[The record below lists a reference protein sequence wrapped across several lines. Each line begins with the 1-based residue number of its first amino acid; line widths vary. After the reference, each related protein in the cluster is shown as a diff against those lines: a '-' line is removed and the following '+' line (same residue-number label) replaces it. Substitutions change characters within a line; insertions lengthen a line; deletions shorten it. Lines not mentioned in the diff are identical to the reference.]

1 MARRYETVYI
11 FDPALEEPAINERLE
26 RFHALLT
33 KDAKGSITNVAHW
46 GKRTLS
52 YPIKKKDTGYYVVAQ
67 FETAAELLPEYERAV
82 KLEEG
87 VVRFLVVVSEGLPAK
102 PEPAPAVI
110 AADVV
115 VDEIEEDE
123 AGDGPRRRAP
133 CASPGCGCSTTRTI
147 ARSAG
152 FSPSAARFSR
162 AGCRGCARDISASSP
177 PRSSGRASSP
187 CCPTSRGTSAE
198 ALAPRGRRTAVRRP
212 GAGESRGAAV
222 RRPSGRS
229 AARDAR

>member
-11 FDPALEEPAINERLE
+11 FDPALEEPAITERLE

-46 GKRTLS
+46 GKRSLA

-102 PEPAPAVI
+102 PEAAPAVS

-115 VDEIEEDE
+115 REVAEDE
-123 AGDGPRRRAP
+123 ARGGRRAVSGRRLGRPPGEARSGPGRDRRR
-133 CASPGCGCSTTRTI
+133 
-147 ARSAG
+147 
-152 FSPSAARFSR
+152 
-162 AGCRGCARDISASSP
+162 
-177 PRSSGRASSP
+177 
-187 CCPTSRGTSAE
+187 
-198 ALAPRGRRTAVRRP
+198 RRRRN
-212 GAGESRGAAV
+212 
-222 RRPSGRS
+222 
-229 AARDAR
+229 

>member
-11 FDPALEEPAINERLE
+11 FDPALEEPAITERLE

-33 KDAKGSITNVAHW
+33 KDAKGAITNVAHW

-67 FETAAELLPEYERAV
+67 FEPEYERAV

-102 PEPAPAVI
+102 PEPVPAVI
-110 AADVV
+110 AADVVV

-123 AGDGPRRRAP
+123 A
-133 CASPGCGCSTTRTI
+133 
-147 ARSAG
+147 
-152 FSPSAARFSR
+152 
-162 AGCRGCARDISASSP
+162 
-177 PRSSGRASSP
+177 
-187 CCPTSRGTSAE
+187 
-198 ALAPRGRRTAVRRP
+198 
-212 GAGESRGAAV
+212 
-222 RRPSGRS
+222 
-229 AARDAR
+229 

>member
-1 MARRYETVYI
+1 MRTINHFVGGKEVAGNSGRFGDVFNPATGEVQAKVALASKAEVDAAVKVAAEAFPKWSATPPLIRARVMFRFKQLI
-11 FDPALEEPAINERLE
+11 EENMDAFANIVTSEHGKVLS
-26 RFHALLT
+26 
-33 KDAKGSITNVAHW
+33 DAKGSITNVAHW

-52 YPIKKKDTGYYVVAQ
+52 YAIKKKDTGYYVVAQ

-123 AGDGPRRRAP
+123 A
-133 CASPGCGCSTTRTI
+133 
-147 ARSAG
+147 
-152 FSPSAARFSR
+152 
-162 AGCRGCARDISASSP
+162 
-177 PRSSGRASSP
+177 
-187 CCPTSRGTSAE
+187 
-198 ALAPRGRRTAVRRP
+198 
-212 GAGESRGAAV
+212 
-222 RRPSGRS
+222 
-229 AARDAR
+229 

>member
-11 FDPALEEPAINERLE
+11 FDPALEEPAITERLE

-67 FETAAELLPEYERAV
+67 FETAV

-102 PEPAPAVI
+102 PEPPPAVI

-123 AGDGPRRRAP
+123 A
-133 CASPGCGCSTTRTI
+133 
-147 ARSAG
+147 
-152 FSPSAARFSR
+152 
-162 AGCRGCARDISASSP
+162 
-177 PRSSGRASSP
+177 
-187 CCPTSRGTSAE
+187 
-198 ALAPRGRRTAVRRP
+198 
-212 GAGESRGAAV
+212 
-222 RRPSGRS
+222 
-229 AARDAR
+229 